1 MGLWLEGVG
10 EHKALVLMPP
20 PTHTHTAK
28 MNGRKDGR
36 TQSKFV
42 VC

>member
-20 PTHTHTAK
+20 PHTHTAK